1 MKEERELRSILTE
14 EEGRGKRPPLK
25 KKCWSFLRLAWELQ
39 KQRGAGGKLRD
50 ILSVGD

>member
-14 EEGRGKRPPLK
+14 EEATFK
-25 KKCWSFLRLAWELQ
+25 KTCWSFLRLAWELQ
-39 KQRGAGGKLRD
+39 KQRGAGEELRD